1 MGANINCSYSRTD
14 SHPVL
19 YYLLKHKQMEMA
31 RWLLQQ
37 KAKPQCLLRWEY
49 MVNDR
54 LLSCAELYDLL
65 KSVGLKMNLRSD
77 DGLKYNL
84 MHYCCYFGDI
94 EHARLLAEGEDS
106 SFLVNDATDHS
117 DTALTIALLSPETS
131 EETKIALAYMLYPTS
146 NLSLCNNSSQNAVQ
160 IALLKGKIAL
170 LFHML
175 PLAMTVR
182 KDKFSNTILHLAVKA
197 GLPTVAR
204 FVLRYNSVINLDST
218 DCAKDTVLTLAVKA
232 GEEELACEILEH
244 GADPSRVPASWNM
257 EHSERDVLLHQA
269 LKRGMQNLSCE
280 LAKQN
285 CVLTRDTNGDL
296 PLHIALNGHLDKV
309 VEFML
314 NLSGVS
320 MFVNEQN
327 ECDRDTPLHL
337 ALKLGY
343 YAHSKALIEHGA
355 NVNSTNRYGLTPCHI
370 LVMLAKGD
378 YQSTAKESMTPEQ
391 IQELMEMMLA
401 RHPDLEIVNE
411 LTSEGGH
418 ETCLHMAIRGGAA
431 TENLARMCLKYAPK
445 LASSRDCNEAT
456 PLILAVENG
465 NLELVKELCDTGC
478 ELNVMNADRDT
489 PLHIAVKRGDVD
501 IVGGVM

>member
-1 MGANINCSYSRTD
+1 MGQGARANCI
-14 SHPVL
+14 
-19 YYLLKHKQMEMA
+19 
-31 RWLLQQ
+31 
-37 KAKPQCLLRWEY
+37 LRWQF
-49 MVNDR
+49 VVQDHV
-54 LLSCAELYDLL
+54 LPPLDILSFMEKNNISLSL
-65 KSVGLKMNLRSD
+65 KSD
-77 DGLKYNL
+77 DGLNYNL
-84 MHYCCYFGDI
+84 MQFMCYFGVFEGVQRLYDSTASQSLLNDPTEGNDI
-94 EHARLLAEGEDS
+94 
-106 SFLVNDATDHS
+106 
-117 DTALTIALLSPETS
+117 ALTMALLSPLTDDDCKV
-131 EETKIALAYMLYPTS
+131 KIATLIYPSS
-146 NLSLCNNSSQNAVQ
+146 NLSICNRSSQNPVQ
-160 IALLKGKIAL
+160 ITLLMGKIDL
-170 LFHML
+170 LFRML
-175 PLAMTVR
+175 PLSINLHYDR
-182 KDKFSNTILHLAVKA
+182 YRNSILHLAIKA
-197 GLPTVAR
+197 GLSTVAR
-204 FVLRYNSVINLDST
+204 YILNCCHFGTLDQV
-218 DCAKDTVLTLAVKA
+218 DCAGDSVLTLAIKA
-232 GEEELACEILEH
+232 GDEDLACAILTE
-244 GADPSRVPASWNM
+244 GANAGILGVNWCMP
-257 EHSERDVLLHQA
+257 HCERDLCIHQA
-269 LKRGMQNLSCE
+269 IKRGMAKLANMLIEKGVYLLSRDSEGNLPIH
-280 LAKQN
+280 LA
-285 CVLTRDTNGDL
+285 LM
-296 PLHIALNGHLDKV
+296 HHLDSC
-309 VEFML
+309 VEL
-314 NLSGVS
+314 LLSREDVS
-320 MFVNEQN
+320 SFINEMN
-327 ECDRDTPLHL
+327 EKDLDTPLHL

-370 LVMLAKGD
+370 LVMVAKGD